1 MFAKKYHCLSDFRSL
16 GRSNKKD
23 HDYLK
28 EMCDFPKEMCEV
40 LWVYFLAKF
49 LNEFK
54 WSSCS
59 VNVTEQKLNKNQKQ
73 KANEQQK

>member
-40 LWVYFLAKF
+40 L
-49 LNEFK
+49 
-54 WSSCS
+54 
-59 VNVTEQKLNKNQKQ
+59 
-73 KANEQQK
+73 